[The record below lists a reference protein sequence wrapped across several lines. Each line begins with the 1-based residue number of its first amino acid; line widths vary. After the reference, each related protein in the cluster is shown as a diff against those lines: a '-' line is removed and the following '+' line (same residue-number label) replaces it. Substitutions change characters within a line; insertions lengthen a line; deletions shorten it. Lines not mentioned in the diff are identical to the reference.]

1 MSVSFDAYKK
11 AFEGAFRDGA
21 STIGIDPG
29 RKSGDETSDETT
41 VPKGFT
47 FDGLL
52 SQMDGFTVRDRRIPI
67 TPKDEIHKEA
77 SERMDGILRDTMRQV
92 LTTGSAY
99 VTIGTPPSDDGYDSL
114 RAVLAQAVEQASG
127 GKGAERHSNRQPFD
141 QQPICQGGRRFGI
154 SGLVYQCWKKSHEV
168 PVLLAMDDG
177 KARAVREL
185 LGVINYAAAAILVLQ
200 EGMDD
205 E

>member
-1 MSVSFDAYKK
+1 MS
-11 AFEGAFRDGA
+11 
-21 STIGIDPG
+21 I
-29 RKSGDETSDETT
+29 
-41 VPKGFT
+41 VPKRNIE
-47 FDGLL
+47 
-52 SQMDGFTVRDRRIPI
+52 QARDRAATRKIVI
-67 TPKDEIHKEA
+67 TPKDEIRNEA
-77 SERMDGILRDTMRQV
+77 PERMDDILRDSMRQV
-92 LTTGSAY
+92 LNTGSAFIT
-99 VTIGTPPSDDGYDSL
+99 VGTSPSDDGYDSL

-127 GKGAERHSNRQPFD
+127 GKGTERHSNGQPFD

-154 SGLVYQCWKKSHEV
+154 AGLVYQCWKKSHEV

-200 EGMDD
+200 EGKDD

>member
-11 AFEGAFRDGA
+11 AFEGAFRDGV
-21 STIGIDPG
+21 SVIRIDRG

-47 FDGLL
+47 FDGPPFKMGPEHLA
-52 SQMDGFTVRDRRIPI
+52 R
-67 TPKDEIHKEA
+67 
-77 SERMDGILRDTMRQV
+77 
-92 LTTGSAY
+92 LTWGKK
-99 VTIGTPPSDDGYDSL
+99 DGYDSL

-154 SGLVYQCWKKSHEV
+154 AGLVYQCWKKSHEV

>member
-1 MSVSFDAYKK
+1 MSDLFEAYMK
-11 AFEGAFRDGA
+11 AFESTLRDGVA
-21 STIGIDPG
+21 VINIDRA
-29 RKSGDETSDETT
+29 RKGTEQSDPERT

-47 FDGLL
+47 FDGLPFQMTAEHL
-52 SQMDGFTVRDRRIPI
+52 SR
-67 TPKDEIHKEA
+67 
-77 SERMDGILRDTMRQV
+77 
-92 LTTGSAY
+92 LTW
-99 VTIGTPPSDDGYDSL
+99 VKDDGYDSL

-127 GKGAERHSNRQPFD
+127 GKGTERHSNGQPFD

-154 SGLVYQCWKKSHEV
+154 AGLVYQCWKKAHEV

-200 EGMDD
+200 EGKPD

>member
-1 MSVSFDAYKK
+1 MSARHDSGVVADLVKEFCAVQGLPLISH
-11 AFEGAFRDGA
+11 RW
-21 STIGIDPG
+21 PG
-29 RKSGDETSDETT
+29 NMAPMDNQERK
-41 VPKGFT
+41 VPAGFT

-52 SQMDGFTVRDRRIPI
+52 SQMCVFAAGLPFQMGP
-67 TPKDEIHKEA
+67 EHLA
-77 SERMDGILRDTMRQV
+77 G
-92 LTTGSAY
+92 LTW
-99 VTIGTPPSDDGYDSL
+99 GTPPSDDGYDSL
-114 RAVLAQAVEQASG
+114 RAILAQAVEQASG
-127 GKGAERHSNRQPFD
+127 GKGTERHSNGQPFD

-154 SGLVYQCWKKSHEV
+154 AGLVYQCWKKSHEV

-200 EGMDD
+200 EDKPD

>member
-1 MSVSFDAYKK
+1 MFDAYKK
-11 AFEGAFRDGA
+11 AFEEAFRDGV
-21 STIGIDPG
+21 SVISIDRG
-29 RKSGDETSDETT
+29 RKSGDETGDETT
-41 VPKGFT
+41 ILKGFT
-47 FDGLL
+47 FDGPPFKMGPENLA
-52 SQMDGFTVRDRRIPI
+52 G
-67 TPKDEIHKEA
+67 
-77 SERMDGILRDTMRQV
+77 
-92 LTTGSAY
+92 LTW
-99 VTIGTPPSDDGYDSL
+99 GTPPSDDGYDSL

-127 GKGAERHSNRQPFD
+127 GKGTERHSNGQPFD

-154 SGLVYQCWKKSHEV
+154 AGLVYQCWKKSHEV

-200 EGMDD
+200 EGKPD

>member
-1 MSVSFDAYKK
+1 M
-11 AFEGAFRDGA
+11 
-21 STIGIDPG
+21 
-29 RKSGDETSDETT
+29 GDLCS
-41 VPKGFT
+41 K
-47 FDGLL
+47 
-52 SQMDGFTVRDRRIPI
+52 VRDEEQAKQDYMTNLREKIQRKEVEGNEPE
-67 TPKDEIHKEA
+67 KIHAGEPGWGK
-77 SERMDGILRDTMRQV
+77 IVHDTMRQV
-92 LTTGSAY
+92 LNTGSAFI
-99 VTIGTPPSDDGYDSL
+99 TIGTPPSDDGYDSL

-127 GKGAERHSNRQPFD
+127 GKGTERHSNGQPFD

-154 SGLVYQCWKKSHEV
+154 AGLVYQCWKKSHEV

-200 EGMDD
+200 EGKPD